1 MLSAASPITL
11 NTTNLLLFSRR
22 LLNCPKFKLNYQPN
36 VKEAAVLMP
45 LCVVDGK
52 PSVLFTVRNM
62 NMRTHR
68 GEISFPG
75 GKKDETDE
83 TVEQTALRET
93 EEEIGLPS
101 SSIDILGRYSALP
114 NKTGSLRVHPYV
126 GFIKDQHID
135 LTRFNPEEVS
145 RVFTLPIDYLIDT
158 KNREMKQFRDS
169 PMKYPVFKVPQNME
183 GEKEIWG
190 LTSFILDGVFRK
202 IIPEYY
208 Q

>member
-68 GEISFPG
+68 GEI
-75 GKKDETDE
+75 
-83 TVEQTALRET
+83 R
-93 EEEIGLPS
+93 
-101 SSIDILGRYSALP
+101 
-114 NKTGSLRVHPYV
+114 
-126 GFIKDQHID
+126 
-135 LTRFNPEEVS
+135 
-145 RVFTLPIDYLIDT
+145 
-158 KNREMKQFRDS
+158 
-169 PMKYPVFKVPQNME
+169 
-183 GEKEIWG
+183 
-190 LTSFILDGVFRK
+190 
-202 IIPEYY
+202 
-208 Q
+208 